1 MFKKKNKKQKEFGF
15 LSRKDKNYIKELLEN
30 GIIKAMSEQDKINIT
45 HDDVEKIEFIMYHY
59 KYSDYSWYSHI
70 QFFYHDILKVTLN
83 QLEIFYKYITV
94 DRIAVHYEDVE
105 CMLKNEYNL
114 AKIVEKIMLPYL
126 YANHELDE
134 DKYIEEIKAIKS
146 SDFDRNKAL
155 RYNGK
160 ALRRLIHKRYSIDQ
174 ILFIFNNNM
183 IYSSYHDIFDY
194 DVIYKECKKLGYDVT
209 KRYVNEYSLEFLKSI
224 KEDSM
229 LSDESSRS
237 YILNLI
243 SEYTEDGNVVNRENV
258 YKTFKKYEFRAD
270 EIVLVCERKDII
282 RPQALEAYFRNGGKK
297 EELILKCAIENTKSN
312 KEGE

>member
-59 KYSDYSWYSHI
+59 KYSDSSWYSHI

-83 QLEIFYKYITV
+83 QLEIFYKYFTV
-94 DRIAVHYEDVE
+94 DRIAVNYEDVE
-105 CMLKNEYNL
+105 CMIKNEYNL

-126 YANHELDE
+126 YANYELDE
-134 DKYIEEIKAIKS
+134 EEYIEEIKAIKS

-155 RYNGK
+155 RYNGQT
-160 ALRRLIHKRYSIDQ
+160 LRLLIHKGYSIDQ

-224 KEDSM
+224 KEDSI

-237 YILNLI
+237 YILNII
-243 SEYTEDGNVVNRENV
+243 SEYTEDGKVVNRENV
-258 YKTFKKYEFRAD
+258 YKK
-270 EIVLVCERKDII
+270 
-282 RPQALEAYFRNGGKK
+282 
-297 EELILKCAIENTKSN
+297 
-312 KEGE
+312 

>member
-59 KYSDYSWYSHI
+59 KYSDSSWYSHI

-83 QLEIFYKYITV
+83 QLEIFYKYFTV
-94 DRIAVHYEDVE
+94 DRIAVNYEDVE
-105 CMLKNEYNL
+105 CMIKNEYNL

-126 YANHELDE
+126 YANYELDE
-134 DKYIEEIKAIKS
+134 EEYIEEIKAIKS

-155 RYNGK
+155 RYNGQT
-160 ALRRLIHKRYSIDQ
+160 LRLLIHKGYSIDQ

-224 KEDSM
+224 KEDSI

-237 YILNLI
+237 YILNII
-243 SEYTEDGNVVNRENV
+243 SEYTEDGKVVNRENV
-258 YKTFKKYEFRAD
+258 YKTFKKYS
-270 EIVLVCERKDII
+270 
-282 RPQALEAYFRNGGKK
+282 LEQMRLFLCVK
-297 EELILKCAIENTKSN
+297 EKV
-312 KEGE
+312 

>member
-59 KYSDYSWYSHI
+59 KYSDSSWYSHI

-83 QLEIFYKYITV
+83 QLEIFYKYFTV
-94 DRIAVHYEDVE
+94 DRIAVNYEDVE
-105 CMLKNEYNL
+105 CMIKNEYNL

-126 YANHELDE
+126 YANYELDE
-134 DKYIEEIKAIKS
+134 EEYIEEIKAIKS

-155 RYNGK
+155 RYNGQT
-160 ALRRLIHKRYSIDQ
+160 LRLLIHKGYSIDQ

-224 KEDSM
+224 KEDSI

-237 YILNLI
+237 YILNII
-243 SEYTEDGNVVNRENV
+243 SEYTEDGKVVYNKEMI

-270 EIVLVCERKDII
+270 EIILVCERKKII
-282 RPQALEAYFRNGGKK
+282 RPQALEAYFRNGGTK
-297 EELILKCAIENTKSN
+297 EELILKCAI
-312 KEGE
+312 

>member
-59 KYSDYSWYSHI
+59 KYSDSSWYSHI

-83 QLEIFYKYITV
+83 QLEIFYKYFTV
-94 DRIAVHYEDVE
+94 DRIAVNYEDVE
-105 CMLKNEYNL
+105 CMIKNEYNL

-126 YANHELDE
+126 YANYELDE
-134 DKYIEEIKAIKS
+134 EEYIEEIKAIKS

-155 RYNGK
+155 RYNGQT
-160 ALRRLIHKRYSIDQ
+160 LRLLIHKGYSIDQ

-237 YILNLI
+237 YILNII
-243 SEYTEDGNVVNRENV
+243 SEYTEDGKVVNRENV

-270 EIVLVCERKDII
+270 EIILVCERKGII
-282 RPQALEAYFRNGGKK
+282 RPQALEAYFRNGGTK
-297 EELILKCAIENTKSN
+297 EELILKCAI
-312 KEGE
+312 

>member
-1 MFKKKNKKQKEFGF
+1 MLKKKNKKQKEFGF

-83 QLEIFYKYITV
+83 QLEIFYKYFTV
-94 DRIAVHYEDVE
+94 DRIAVNYEDVE
-105 CMLKNEYNL
+105 CMIKNEYNL

-126 YANHELDE
+126 YANYELDE
-134 DKYIEEIKAIKS
+134 EEYIEEIKAIKS

-155 RYNGK
+155 RYNGQT
-160 ALRRLIHKRYSIDQ
+160 LRLLIHKGYSIDQ
-174 ILFIFNNNM
+174 ILIIFNNNM

-224 KEDSM
+224 KEDSI

-237 YILNLI
+237 YILNII
-243 SEYTEDGNVVNRENV
+243 SEYTEYGKVVNRENV

-270 EIVLVCERKDII
+270 EIILVCERKKII
-282 RPQALEAYFRNGGKK
+282 RPQALEAYFRNGGTK
-297 EELILKCAIENTKSN
+297 EELILKCAI
-312 KEGE
+312 

>member
-59 KYSDYSWYSHI
+59 KYSDSSWYSHI

-83 QLEIFYKYITV
+83 QLEIFYKYFTV
-94 DRIAVHYEDVE
+94 DRIAVNYEDVE
-105 CMLKNEYNL
+105 CMIKNEYNL

-126 YANHELDE
+126 YANYELDE
-134 DKYIEEIKAIKS
+134 EEYIEEIKAIKS

-155 RYNGK
+155 RYNGQT
-160 ALRRLIHKRYSIDQ
+160 LRLLIHKGYSIDQ

-224 KEDSM
+224 KEDSI

-237 YILNLI
+237 YILNII
-243 SEYTEDGNVVNRENV
+243 SEYTEDGKVVNRENV

-270 EIVLVCERKDII
+270 EIILVCERKGII
-282 RPQALEAYFRNGGKK
+282 RPQALEAYFRNGGTK
-297 EELILKCAIENTKSN
+297 EELILKCAI
-312 KEGE
+312 

>member
-45 HDDVEKIEFIMYHY
+45 HDEVEKIRFVKWQYA
-59 KYSDYSWYSHI
+59 KSKNTLSDYI
-70 QFFYHDILKVTLN
+70 IFFYPDILKVTLK
-83 QLEIFYKYITV
+83 QLEIFNEYFRLNNTFAY
-94 DRIAVHYEDVE
+94 YEDVE
-105 CMLKNEYNL
+105 CMIKNEYNL

-126 YANHELDE
+126 YANYELDE
-134 DKYIEEIKAIKS
+134 EEYIEEIKAIKS

-155 RYNGK
+155 RYNGQT
-160 ALRRLIHKRYSIDQ
+160 LRLLIHKGYSIDQ

-237 YILNLI
+237 YILNII
-243 SEYTEDGNVVNRENV
+243 SEYTEDGKVVNRENV

-270 EIVLVCERKDII
+270 EIILVCERKDII
-282 RPQALEAYFRNGGKK
+282 CPRALEAYFRNGGTK
-297 EELILKCAIENTKSN
+297 EDLILKCAIENTKSN
-312 KEGE
+312 KKGE

>member
-59 KYSDYSWYSHI
+59 KYSDSSWYSHI

-83 QLEIFYKYITV
+83 QLEIFYKYFTV
-94 DRIAVHYEDVE
+94 DRIAVNYEDVE
-105 CMLKNEYNL
+105 CMIKNEYNL

-126 YANHELDE
+126 YANYELDE
-134 DKYIEEIKAIKS
+134 EEYIEEIKAIKS

-155 RYNGK
+155 RYNGQT
-160 ALRRLIHKRYSIDQ
+160 LRLLIHKGYSIDQ

-224 KEDSM
+224 KEDSI

-237 YILNLI
+237 YILNII
-243 SEYTEDGNVVNRENV
+243 SEYTEDGKVVNRENV

-270 EIVLVCERKDII
+270 EIILVCERKKII
-282 RPQALEAYFRNGGKK
+282 RPQALEAYFRNGGTK
-297 EELILKCAIENTKSN
+297 EELILKCAI
-312 KEGE
+312 

>member
-59 KYSDYSWYSHI
+59 KYSDSSWYSHI

-83 QLEIFYKYITV
+83 QLEIFYKYFTV
-94 DRIAVHYEDVE
+94 DRIAVNYEDVE
-105 CMLKNEYNL
+105 CMIKNEYNL

-126 YANHELDE
+126 YAKYELNEDE
-134 DKYIEEIKAIKS
+134 YKEEIKIIKS

-155 RYNGK
+155 RYNGQT
-160 ALRRLIHKRYSIDQ
+160 LRLLIHKGYSIDQ

-224 KEDSM
+224 KEDSI

-237 YILNLI
+237 YILNII
-243 SEYTEDGNVVNRENV
+243 SEYTEDGKVVNRENV

-270 EIVLVCERKDII
+270 EIILVCERKKII
-282 RPQALEAYFRNGGKK
+282 RPQALEAYFRNGGTK
-297 EELILKCAIENTKSN
+297 EELILKCAI
-312 KEGE
+312 

>member
-1 MFKKKNKKQKEFGF
+1 MFKKKNKKQKELGF

-59 KYSDYSWYSHI
+59 KYSDSSWYSHI

-83 QLEIFYKYITV
+83 QLEIFYKYFTV
-94 DRIAVHYEDVE
+94 DRIAVNYEDVE
-105 CMLKNEYNL
+105 CMIKNEYNL

-126 YANHELDE
+126 YANYELDE
-134 DKYIEEIKAIKS
+134 EEYIEEIKAIKS

-155 RYNGK
+155 RYNGQT
-160 ALRRLIHKRYSIDQ
+160 LRLLIHKGYSIDQ

-224 KEDSM
+224 KEDSI

-237 YILNLI
+237 YILNII
-243 SEYTEDGNVVNRENV
+243 SEYTEDGKVVNRENV

-270 EIVLVCERKDII
+270 EIILVCERKKII
-282 RPQALEAYFRNGGKK
+282 RPQALEAYFRNGGTK
-297 EELILKCAIENTKSN
+297 EELILKCAI
-312 KEGE
+312 